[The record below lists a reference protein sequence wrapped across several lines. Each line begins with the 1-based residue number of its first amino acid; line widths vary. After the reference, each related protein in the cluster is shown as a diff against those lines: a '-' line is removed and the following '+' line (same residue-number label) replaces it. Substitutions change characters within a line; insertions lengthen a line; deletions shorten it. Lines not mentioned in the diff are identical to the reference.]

1 MKLTKQTTIFEVLQ
15 TDTFK
20 GFLQTQLDIYKMYGA
35 NIDARAKTLRELVEA
50 PWYTV
55 TGITERYAQCLDK
68 TSKLTKHQ
76 RDIIIIMGNTAF
88 NKTVRQLLDEE
99 ETEIT
104 YSNE

>member
-1 MKLTKQTTIFEVLQ
+1 MKLTKQTTIEEVLQ

-35 NIDARAKTLRELVEA
+35 NIDARAKTLRELVET
-50 PWYTV
+50 PWYNV
-55 TGITERYAQCLDK
+55 AGITEQYALCLDK
-68 TSKLTKHQ
+68 TCKMSKHQ
-76 RDIIIIMGNTAF
+76 RDIIKIMSNNDI
-88 NKTVRQLLDEE
+88 NKNVKKIHKET